1 VPRCCAAALVAG
13 SIFPMSEPSI
23 RQVALLESDWKF
35 HLGDVENSIAN
46 NHISAYM
53 ANKAGWAGGAARP
66 DFDDSDW
73 RSVSLPHD
81 WSVEGRFDP
90 QNHVDNGF
98 LPRGITWYRRHFRLE
113 PSDRGRYL
121 ALQFDG
127 VATHSTV
134 AVNGHVLHRNFCGYT
149 PFTVDFSDVAN
160 FGDELNVVAVS
171 VDANP
176 IEGWWYEGAGIYRD
190 VRLIK
195 TSPLHIDTFGVFVC
209 PRRIAGDRWAT
220 NIETTLVNASDAEAN
235 CKVTWTIE
243 GLNEQM
249 IARHSQEARLAPRAS
264 HTLTAEIEIK
274 DPQLWSLETP
284 HLYVLKT
291 LVTADGRD
299 ADDDATHF
307 GYRTIR
313 FDPDHGF
320 FLNDRPVKLK
330 GTCNHQDH
338 AGVGVA
344 VPDSIQEFRI
354 RRLLEMGTNAY
365 RSAHNPPSTSLL
377 DACDRL
383 GMLVIDENRN
393 FGSSPEHLSQ
403 LQTMVRRDRNHP
415 SVILW
420 SICNEEAIQ
429 GTPVGA
435 NVARTMQQNIRQL
448 DSSRPLTA
456 AVSGGILN
464 DNAIGS
470 VIEVMGIN
478 YQLPLHDQYH
488 AKYPRIPLLAS
499 ETHCVLSTRGTY
511 ETSAD
516 QHTFA
521 SYDSEVA
528 TWGATAS
535 KTWEH
540 VLARPFV
547 AGAFIWTGFDYRG
560 EPTPLEWPCV
570 NSHFGVM
577 DTCGFAKDAFFFH
590 KALFASENF
599 LHLFPPWNWHGREG
613 QPIRVVAYTNRRDAE
628 LFLNGQSLGKRK
640 VDPMRTATWTVPYQP
655 GTLSVIASDSEGHE
669 PLTRTVKTTGS
680 PAKLG
685 LEIHPTFNAA
695 TIPAT
700 GRFAIPVTVYAADAD
715 GNRVPTAANFVTFAL
730 NGPAKI
736 LGVGN
741 GDPTCHEPDKAS
753 SRSLFRGLAQVIL
766 QTSTTPGEIELTAT
780 ADGLSPALLRF
791 KSTAADTIAFVPS
804 ATVRYFVS
812 NWRMSPISTARPD
825 IRQPAMEQDVN
836 SLDRI
841 NPGAGPQEAWTRAS
855 GYAIYRATGKPP
867 KILQETAGRVLFHEI
882 IGEAEAFIDGAAA
895 GRKSNS
901 SPGELTI
908 SFPPRTER
916 FVLSLILRATGSPAG
931 ITKNVEIIQVR

>member
-1 VPRCCAAALVAG
+1 MFSHCAAALVAG
-13 SIFPMSEPSI
+13 SIFRMPEPSI
-23 RQVALLESDWKF
+23 RQIALLESDWKF
-35 HLGDVENSIAN
+35 HLGDVANPVAN

-73 RSVSLPHD
+73 PSVALPHD
-81 WSVEGRFDP
+81 WSVEGGFDP

-98 LPRGITWYRRHFRLE
+98 LPRGIAWYRRYFRLE
-113 PSDRGRYL
+113 PPDRGRYL

-127 VATHSTV
+127 VATHCTV

-149 PFTVDFSDVAN
+149 PFTVDFTDVAN
-160 FGDELNVVAVS
+160 FGEELNVVAAR

-195 TSPLHIDTFGVFVC
+195 TSRLHIDTFGVFVC

-220 NIETTLVNASDAEAN
+220 DIETTLVNASDAQTN
-235 CKVTWTIE
+235 CQVIWTIE
-243 GLNEQM
+243 GSDGKT
-249 IARHSQEARLAPRAS
+249 IARRDQEATLAPRTS
-264 HTLTAEIEIK
+264 RTLAAEIEING
-274 DPQLWSLETP
+274 PQLWSLEAP

-291 LVTADGRD
+291 LVTEDGRD
-299 ADDDATHF
+299 ADDDAIHF

-320 FLNDRPVKLK
+320 FLNDAPVKLI

-365 RSAHNPPSTSLL
+365 RCAHNPPSTSLL

-383 GMLVIDENRN
+383 GMLVMDENRN

-403 LQTMVRRDRNHP
+403 LWMMVRRDRNHP

-429 GTPVGA
+429 GTAVSA
-435 NVARTMQQNIRQL
+435 NIAKTMQQAIRQL
-448 DSSRPLTA
+448 DSSRPVTA

-464 DNAIGS
+464 ENAIAT

-488 AKYPRIPLLAS
+488 TKYPRVPLLAS
-499 ETHCVLSTRGTY
+499 ETHCVLATRGTY
-511 ETSAD
+511 ETNPHE
-516 QHTFA
+516 HTFA
-521 SYDSEVA
+521 SYDSDVA
-528 TWGATAS
+528 TWGATART
-535 KTWEH
+535 TWEH
-540 VLARPFV
+540 ILARPFV

-560 EPTPLEWPCV
+560 EPTPHEWPCV
-570 NSHFGVM
+570 NSHFGIM

-590 KALFASENF
+590 KALFASQNV
-599 LHLFPPWNWHGREG
+599 LHVFPHWNWPGREG
-613 QPIRVVAYTNRRDAE
+613 QPIKVVTYTSCPWAE
-628 LFLNGQSLGKRK
+628 LFLNGQSLGRRQ
-640 VDPMRTATWTVPYQP
+640 VDPMRTATWDVPYQP
-655 GTLSVIASDSEGHE
+655 GALTVVASDSENQA
-669 PLTRTVKTTGS
+669 LLSTTLKTTGV
-680 PAKLG
+680 PTKLG
-685 LEIHPTFNAA
+685 LEIHPTFNAY
-695 TIPAT
+695 TIPAS
-700 GRFAIPVTVYAADAD
+700 GRFAIPVTAFATDAD
-715 GNRVPTAANFVTFAL
+715 GNRVPTAANFVTFSL

-753 SRSLFRGLAQVIL
+753 ARSLFRGLAQVIL
-766 QTSTTPGEIELTAT
+766 QTSTTPGEIELTAD
-780 ADGLSPALLRF
+780 ADGLSPAVLYF
-791 KSTAADTIAFVPS
+791 KSTAADNGAIVPIAS
-804 ATVRYFVS
+804 VRLFVS
-812 NWRMSPISTARPD
+812 NWRLSPISMDRPD
-825 IRQPAMEQDVN
+825 IQQPAMDKDVN
-836 SLDRI
+836 SWDRI
-841 NPGAGPQEAWTRAS
+841 DPSAGAQEAWTRTS
-855 GYAIYRATGKPP
+855 GYAIYRATCKPR
-867 KILQETAGRVLFHEI
+867 KILQATGGRVVFHEI
-882 IGEAEAFIDGAAA
+882 IGEAEAFIDGAPA
-895 GRKSNS
+895 GRKSNPA
-901 SPGELTI
+901 PGELTI
-908 SFPPRTER
+908 SFPPGIER
-916 FVLSLILRATGSPAG
+916 FVLSLILRAATSPAG
-931 ITKNVEIIQVR
+931 MTKSVEIIQMR